1 MAKAET
7 GAKAK
12 VKTASKAPTEKA
24 GRHDTVRP
32 PASLPDG
39 APFERMTELARRLF
53 AVPKA
58 EAVPPKKKR
67 PKRHG

>member
-1 MAKAET
+1 MAKDET
-7 GAKAK
+7 GA
-12 VKTASKAPTEKA
+12 KAPTEKA

-39 APFERMTELARRLF
+39 TPFERMTELARRLF

-58 EAVPPKKKR
+58 EAVAPKKRQKE
-67 PKRHG
+67 